1 MNILNQLSRN
11 HKNFV
16 FYVKKNA
23 MTPQQ
28 KKYPEDV
35 VQEAYLKV
43 ATILAQ
49 GQELKFESYS
59 VLESYFFKSIKSIL
73 KDQLKKKSIQ
83 EMPIKQDIVGE
94 MPEQIDV
101 VEYSELVKKIDEV
114 VETFY
119 WYDKKMFNLYRYQI
133 PSIRK
138 IASETKISRP
148 SVTQTIE
155 NCKTKIQKRL
165 ATEYYK
171 IAI

>member
-1 MNILNQLSRN
+1 MNILNQLNRN

-16 FYVKKNA
+16 LYVRKNA
-23 MTPQQ
+23 MTLQQ

-35 VQEAYLKV
+35 VQEAYFRV

-59 VLESYFFKSIKSIL
+59 LLERYFFKTIKSIIINEA
-73 KDQLKKKSIQ
+73 KSKTIQ
-83 EMPIKQDIVGE
+83 ELPIKQDFPVT
-94 MPEQIDV
+94 PEEIDV

-138 IASETKISRP
+138 ISSETKISRP

-165 ATEYYK
+165 AAEYYK

>member
-1 MNILNQLSRN
+1 MNILKQLSHN

-16 FYVKKNA
+16 LYVKKNA
-23 MTPQQ
+23 MTQQQ

-35 VQEAYLKV
+35 VQEAYYRV
-43 ATILAQ
+43 ATILSQ

-59 VLESYFFKSIKSIL
+59 LLERYFFKTIKSIL
-73 KDQLKKKSIQ
+73 KDELKKKSIQ
-83 EMPIKQDIVGE
+83 ELPIKQDFPVT
-94 MPEQIDV
+94 PEEIDV

-155 NCKTKIQKRL
+155 NCKMKIQKKL

>member
-1 MNILNQLSRN
+1 MNILKQLSHN

-16 FYVKKNA
+16 LYVKKNA
-23 MTPQQ
+23 MTLQQ

-35 VQEAYLKV
+35 VQEAYFRV
-43 ATILAQ
+43 ATILSQ

-59 VLESYFFKSIKSIL
+59 LLERYFFKTIKSIL
-73 KDQLKKKSIQ
+73 INESKKKSIQ
-83 EMPIKQDIVGE
+83 ELPIKQDFPVT
-94 MPEQIDV
+94 PEEIDV
-101 VEYSELVKKIDEV
+101 VEYSELVKKIDEG

-148 SVTQTIE
+148 SVTQTID
-155 NCKTKIQKRL
+155 NCKMKIQKKL

>member
-1 MNILNQLSRN
+1 MNILNQLNRN

-16 FYVKKNA
+16 FYVRKNA
-23 MTPQQ
+23 MTTLQ

-35 VQEAYLKV
+35 VQEAYFRV

-59 VLESYFFKSIKSIL
+59 LLERYFFKTIKSIIINEA
-73 KDQLKKKSIQ
+73 KSKTIQ
-83 EMPIKQDIVGE
+83 ELPIKQDFPVT
-94 MPEQIDV
+94 PEEIDV

-138 IASETKISRP
+138 ISSETKISRP
-148 SVTQTIE
+148 SVTETIE

>member
-1 MNILNQLSRN
+1 MNILKQLSHN

-16 FYVKKNA
+16 LYVKKNA
-23 MTPQQ
+23 MTLQQ

-35 VQEAYLKV
+35 VQEAYFRV
-43 ATILAQ
+43 ATTLSQ

-59 VLESYFFKSIKSIL
+59 LLERYFFKTIKSIL
-73 KDQLKKKSIQ
+73 KDELKKKSIQ
-83 EMPIKQDIVGE
+83 ELPIKQDFPVT
-94 MPEQIDV
+94 PEEIDV

-155 NCKTKIQKRL
+155 NCKMKIQKKL

>member
-1 MNILNQLSRN
+1 MNILNQLNRN

-16 FYVKKNA
+16 LYVRKNA
-23 MTPQQ
+23 MTTLQ

-35 VQEAYLKV
+35 VQEAYFRV

-59 VLESYFFKSIKSIL
+59 LLERYFFKTIKSIIINEA
-73 KDQLKKKSIQ
+73 KSKTIQ
-83 EMPIKQDIVGE
+83 ELPIKQDFPVT
-94 MPEQIDV
+94 PEEIDV

-138 IASETKISRP
+138 ISSETKISRP

-171 IAI
+171 ISI

>member
-1 MNILNQLSRN
+1 MNILKQLSHN

-16 FYVKKNA
+16 LYVKKNA
-23 MTPQQ
+23 MTLQQ

-35 VQEAYLKV
+35 VQEAYYRV
-43 ATILAQ
+43 ATELSQ
-49 GQELKFESYS
+49 GQGLKFESYS
-59 VLESYFFKSIKSIL
+59 LLERYFFKTIKSIL
-73 KDQLKKKSIQ
+73 INESKKKSIQ
-83 EMPIKQDIVGE
+83 ELPIKQDFPVT
-94 MPEQIDV
+94 PEEIDV

-155 NCKTKIQKRL
+155 NCKMKIQKKL

>member
-1 MNILNQLSRN
+1 MNILKQLSHN

-16 FYVKKNA
+16 LYVKKNA
-23 MTPQQ
+23 MTQQQ

-59 VLESYFFKSIKSIL
+59 LLERYFFKSIKSIL

-83 EMPIKQDIVGE
+83 ELPIKQDFPVT
-94 MPEQIDV
+94 PEEINV

-155 NCKTKIQKRL
+155 NCKMKIQKKL

>member
-1 MNILNQLSRN
+1 MNILKQLSHN

-16 FYVKKNA
+16 LYVKKNA
-23 MTPQQ
+23 MTLQQ

-35 VQEAYLKV
+35 VQEAYFRV
-43 ATILAQ
+43 ATILSQ

-59 VLESYFFKSIKSIL
+59 LLERYFFKTIKSIL
-73 KDQLKKKSIQ
+73 INESKKKSIQ
-83 EMPIKQDIVGE
+83 ELPIKQDFPVT
-94 MPEQIDV
+94 PEEIDV

-148 SVTQTIE
+148 SVTQTID
-155 NCKTKIQKRL
+155 NCKMKIQKKL

>member
-1 MNILNQLSRN
+1 MNILKQLSHN

-16 FYVKKNA
+16 LYVKKNA
-23 MTPQQ
+23 MTQQQ

-35 VQEAYLKV
+35 VQEAYYRV
-43 ATILAQ
+43 ATILSQ

-59 VLESYFFKSIKSIL
+59 LLERYFFKTIKSIL
-73 KDQLKKKSIQ
+73 KDELKKKSIQ
-83 EMPIKQDIVGE
+83 ELPIKQDFPVT
-94 MPEQIDV
+94 PEEINV

-155 NCKTKIQKRL
+155 NCKMKIQKKL

>member
-1 MNILNQLSRN
+1 MNILKQLSYN

-16 FYVKKNA
+16 LYVKKNA
-23 MTPQQ
+23 MTQQQ

-35 VQEAYLKV
+35 VQEAYYRV
-43 ATILAQ
+43 ATILSQ
-49 GQELKFESYS
+49 GQELNFKSYS
-59 VLESYFFKSIKSIL
+59 LLERYFFKTIKSIL
-73 KDQLKKKSIQ
+73 KDELKKKSIQ
-83 EMPIKQDIVGE
+83 ELPIKQDFPVT
-94 MPEQIDV
+94 PEEINV

-155 NCKTKIQKRL
+155 NCKMKIQKKL

>member
-1 MNILNQLSRN
+1 MNILNQLNRN

-16 FYVKKNA
+16 FYVRKNA
-23 MTPQQ
+23 MTLQQ

-35 VQEAYLKV
+35 VQEAYFRV

-59 VLESYFFKSIKSIL
+59 LLERYFFKTIKSIIINEAKSKTIQEL
-73 KDQLKKKSIQ
+73 PLKKDFLVTH
-83 EMPIKQDIVGE
+83 EE
-94 MPEQIDV
+94 IDV
-101 VEYSELVKKIDEV
+101 IEYSELVKKIDEV

-138 IASETKISRP
+138 ISSETKISRP
-148 SVTQTIE
+148 SVTETIE

>member
-1 MNILNQLSRN
+1 
-11 HKNFV
+11 
-16 FYVKKNA
+16 
-23 MTPQQ
+23 MTTLQ

-35 VQEAYLKV
+35 VQEAYFRV

-49 GQELKFESYS
+49 GQELKFETYS
-59 VLESYFFKSIKSIL
+59 LLERYFFKTIKGIIINEA
-73 KDQLKKKSIQ
+73 KSKTIQ
-83 EMPIKQDIVGE
+83 ELPIKQDIVGE
-94 MPEQIDV
+94 IPEEIDV

-138 IASETKISRP
+138 ISSETKISRP

-155 NCKTKIQKRL
+155 SCKMKIQKRL

>member
-1 MNILNQLSRN
+1 MNILNQLNRN

-16 FYVKKNA
+16 LYVRKNA
-23 MTPQQ
+23 MTLQQ

-35 VQEAYLKV
+35 VQEAYFRV

-59 VLESYFFKSIKSIL
+59 LLERYFFKTIKSIIINEA
-73 KDQLKKKSIQ
+73 KSKTIQ
-83 EMPIKQDIVGE
+83 ELPIKQDFPVT
-94 MPEQIDV
+94 PEEIDV

-148 SVTQTIE
+148 SVTETIE
-155 NCKTKIQKRL
+155 NCKSKIQKRL

>member
-1 MNILNQLSRN
+1 MNILKQLSHN

-16 FYVKKNA
+16 LYVKKNA
-23 MTPQQ
+23 MTLQQ

-35 VQEAYLKV
+35 VQEAYYRV
-43 ATILAQ
+43 ATILSQ

-59 VLESYFFKSIKSIL
+59 LLERYFFKTIKSIL
-73 KDQLKKKSIQ
+73 KDEFKKKSIQ
-83 EMPIKQDIVGE
+83 ELPIKQDFPVT
-94 MPEQIDV
+94 PEEIDV

-155 NCKTKIQKRL
+155 NCKMKIQKKL

>member
-1 MNILNQLSRN
+1 MNILNQLNRN

-16 FYVKKNA
+16 LYVRKNA
-23 MTPQQ
+23 MTLQQ

-35 VQEAYLKV
+35 VQEAYFRV

-59 VLESYFFKSIKSIL
+59 LLERYFFKTIKSIIINEA
-73 KDQLKKKSIQ
+73 KSKTIQ
-83 EMPIKQDIVGE
+83 ELPIKQDFPVT
-94 MPEQIDV
+94 PEEIDV

-148 SVTQTIE
+148 SAVSYTHLTLPTSH
-155 NCKTKIQKRL
+155 NV
-165 ATEYYK
+165 
-171 IAI
+171 